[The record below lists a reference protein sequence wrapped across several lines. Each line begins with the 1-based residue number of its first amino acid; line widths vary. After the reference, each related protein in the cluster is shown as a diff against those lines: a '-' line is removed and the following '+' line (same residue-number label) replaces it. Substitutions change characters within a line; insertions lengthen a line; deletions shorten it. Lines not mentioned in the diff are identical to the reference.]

1 MSSLFSSTAKATS
14 ASTTK
19 ATSASA
25 DKAKAAKDKAKA
37 AKDKAKAIA
46 EEETKKQIRIREI
59 MKLFELNNLT
69 SLKLNEDIQ
78 INITDISNL
87 QKILEKDKQNQSI
100 IQQIE
105 KAKQKNEIYTQLLNI
120 FANAEAETDIT
131 ENILTNVKNLLKK
144 LKNLQSVKYKYL
156 KYKNKYIQL
165 KNKIN
170 NI

>member
-25 DKAKAAKDKAKA
+25 DKAKA